1 MNTQMQ
7 KTRDTEKGIRDFISR
22 CQLTESQ
29 ESDELIQLID
39 KWNNLHH
46 IINEENLLICEGIYE
61 LGNNHFEI
69 LTNLLVLSDDQ
80 INLED

>member
-7 KTRDTEKGIRDFISR
+7 KTRDAEKEIRDFISR

-29 ESDELIQLID
+29 ESQELIQLID

-46 IINEENLLICEGIYE
+46 IINEENLLVCEGIHE